1 MSNENAN
8 VIKFKL
14 NIKGAVLPTRAGNN
28 EVGFDLTIINKIKDI
43 DPYTS
48 LYDTGVCVQPPD
60 NYYFEVVPR
69 SSLYKLGY
77 VLSNSVGIIDPTYRG
92 TIKIALTKINKQ
104 APEITLPN
112 KRFQLIPREF
122 LSNIF
127 TCEEV
132 EELSDTDRGEGGFG
146 STDKN

>member
-1 MSNENAN
+1 MAN
-8 VIKFKL
+8 IIKFKL
-14 NIKGAVLPTRAGNN
+14 NHDNAVLPTREGIY
-28 EVGFDLTIINKIKDI
+28 EVGFDLTIISKIKDI

-48 LYDTGVCVQPPD
+48 IYDTGVCVEPPD

-77 VLSNSVGIIDPTYRG
+77 VLSNSIGIIDPSYRG

-104 APEITLPN
+104 APDIELPN

-127 TCEEV
+127 TLSLV
-132 EELSDTDRGEGGFG
+132 EELSDTYRGEGSFG
-146 STDKN
+146 STDKNN

>member
-1 MSNENAN
+1 MAN

-14 NIKGAVLPTRAGNN
+14 NDNNAVFPLRASND
-28 EVGFDLTIINKIKDI
+28 EVGFDLTIISKIKDI

-69 SSLYKLGY
+69 SSLHKLGY
-77 VLSNSVGIIDPTYRG
+77 ILSNSVGIIDPSYRG

-104 APEITLPN
+104 APALELPN

-127 TCEEV
+127 TLSQV
-132 EELSDTDRGEGGFG
+132 DELSETDRGEGGFG
-146 STDKN
+146 STDKKN

>member
-14 NIKGAVLPTRAGNN
+14 NKGGVLPTRAGDD

-77 VLSNSVGIIDPTYRG
+77 LLSNSVGIIDPSYRG

-104 APEITLPN
+104 APPIELPN

-127 TCEEV
+127 SVEV
-132 EELSDTDRGEGGFG
+132 TNELQDTKRGEGGFG
-146 STDKN
+146 STDNN